1 MHSDQPINQNRQIVG
16 GILNKDDFNHDEKVV
31 GGNSNFLDL
40 LNKELEKQGG
50 NPVEAVQQQQQPI
63 QVEKPKPIK
72 QFLKK
77 GKRENEL
84 KSKEEEN
91 RAKK

>member
-1 MHSDQPINQNRQIVG
+1 M
-16 GILNKDDFNHDEKVV
+16 V

-50 NPVEAVQQQQQPI
+50 NPVEAVQEEPR
-63 QVEKPKPIK
+63 QVERPKPIK

-91 RAKK
+91 RAKKYMENE

>member
-1 MHSDQPINQNRQIVG
+1 MHNNDKEMHQNRQIVG

-50 NPVEAVQQQQQPI
+50 NPVDAVQEQPR
-63 QVEKPKPIK
+63 QVDKPKPIK

-84 KSKEEEN
+84 KNKEEEN
-91 RAKK
+91 KAKK